1 MTKIYYGNGSCSIE
15 GIDLVAIDIHYQGNI
30 EINDKT
36 SSSFILNATSSRIII
51 CPIGQGTLNDLF
63 DYVGEIRIVSVLV
76 SDVNG
81 NKVHTIIKK
90 VMDFSELLN
99 TNSEDMTTNSED
111 LNSTYRY
118 NYKVPKTILKQS
130 IVPNLNTLNHNGSLY
145 LKDGSNYNG
154 KFHVHLNDGMAMSGS
169 EHTLDSQEL
178 YYYPIKNG
186 ISSAKL
192 ISTKNTSSIP
202 QVSRLNRPNR
212 KRRR

>member
-1 MTKIYYGNGSCSIE
+1 MEQLKAKHPDLLIDSNERGRLCEAVIRHGTKMGLTIARRELLVGDYLLGDACVESKSI
-15 GIDLVAIDIHYQGNI
+15 A
-30 EINDKT
+30 
-36 SSSFILNATSSRIII
+36 
-51 CPIGQGTLNDLF
+51 DLF
-63 DYVGEIRIVSVLV
+63 
-76 SDVNG
+76 
-81 NKVHTIIKK
+81 
-90 VMDFSELLN
+90 
-99 TNSEDMTTNSED
+99 
-111 LNSTYRY
+111 
-118 NYKVPKTILKQS
+118 QS
-130 IVPNLNTLNHNGSLY
+130 SHNGHIWRQLENMDANYTYGEKRDFKSSKILYNRHTSQHSKGLY